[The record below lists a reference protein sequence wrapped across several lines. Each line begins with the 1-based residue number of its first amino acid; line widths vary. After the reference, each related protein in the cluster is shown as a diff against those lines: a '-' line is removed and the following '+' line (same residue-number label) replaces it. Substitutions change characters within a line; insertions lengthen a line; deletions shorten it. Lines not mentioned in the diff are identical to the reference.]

1 MNEDKFQSTSSKG
14 LATQEDSNKSV
25 SKAGFDNEA
34 ASSKNPQGD
43 EASKEASR
51 KSGDKNSKGENGEG
65 EKSGNKSDA
74 IKKTRKAAEVGAQ
87 AGDAGVK
94 AFNLFTT
101 LNFLKNMVSMAT
113 SALSNLWGAI
123 VQAVA
128 SWVSNAVA
136 TVAAAVGTTFTTAA
150 TGLAAVGSFLVGGV
164 AYIGAAFIGGGGSNG
179 VRDDN
184 GHDCGDAVKAA
195 TSSIKLD
202 ATDFNV
208 AQEAVARQVYSVFK
222 EVGYTNAHV
231 AGVLGNAMAE
241 SKLDPTT
248 IEGVYGEPFQVGPK
262 TQAAYN
268 NMKDHFYNVLQPAYA
283 KLGVSLDVATYQN
296 GGDWSVGVGLFQMTG
311 TREKQMGKFA
321 KANNLDV
328 FDLKAQ
334 LAFALGPD
342 KGAVNKKN
350 DPEWVVNFGK
360 KYPVSSPE
368 EAAGEWA
375 WNYEGNRVMAQS
387 ERARQAAGWF
397 VKLNEMKVD
406 ANYAN
411 SVLELAR
418 TAKSAA
424 GDNGAGSALHNCYSA
439 QNYDNSSIAAAALS
453 YAWHKQEDSILN
465 DGTPLYQ
472 SLISK
477 IFDGD
482 EYWQSCDRSVAT
494 GVRWA
499 GADDDFPKGATD
511 TQATY
516 LRSSDKWEK
525 VQDWNPSITS
535 WEEANKILKPG
546 DVMVNSGQHIFF
558 WIGKEFIEE
567 KFKAKG
573 EPTVGSDG
581 LPYTIVHGSIGAPP
595 RAKNSAGHYESHASF
610 PSRSPGVD
618 SYPGK
623 TGSGFVYMYEA
634 YRNKH
639 KEANSKY
646 ANLEGGSNPSS
657 NGGSTEDSLKGKDG
671 FKAA

>member
-25 SKAGFDNEA
+25 SKAGFDNET

-164 AYIGAAFIGGGGSNG
+164 AYIGAAFIGGGGSNA

-195 TSSIKLD
+195 TSSIKFD
-202 ATDFNV
+202 ATNFNA
-208 AQEAVARQVYSVFK
+208 AQEQVARQVYSVFK
-222 EVGYTNAHV
+222 EIGYTNAHI
-231 AGVLGNAMAE
+231 AGSLGNAMAE

-248 IEGVYGEPFQVGPK
+248 VEGVYGEPFQVGPK
-262 TQAAYN
+262 TQYAYN
-268 NMKDHFYNVLQPAYA
+268 NMKEHFHNVLLPAYG
-283 KLGVSLDVATYQN
+283 GVSLDISTYEN
-296 GGDWSVGVGLFQMTG
+296 KGNWSIGVGLWQLTG
-311 TREKQMGKFA
+311 PREKQLGQFA
-321 KANNLDV
+321 KDNNLDV
-328 FDLKAQ
+328 FDLKTQ
-334 LAFALGPD
+334 VAFAVGPD

-350 DPEWVVNFGK
+350 DPEWVINFGK

-368 EAAGEWA
+368 EAAKEWA
-375 WNYEGNRVMAQS
+375 WNYEGNLAMAQS
-387 ERARQAAGWF
+387 ERAQQAAAWF
-397 VKLNEMKVD
+397 VKLNEMQVD
-406 ANYAN
+406 ANFAN

-424 GDNGAGSALHNCYSA
+424 GDNGAGAALHNCYSA

-453 YAWHKQEDSILN
+453 LAWHKQEDSITN

-472 SLISK
+472 RLK
-477 IFDGD
+477 AAIFPEDKF
-482 EYWQSCDRSVAT
+482 YWQSCDRSVAT

-499 GADDDFPKGATD
+499 GADDDFPVGATD
-511 TQATY
+511 TQALY

-525 VQDWNPSITS
+525 VDTWDQSTTS
-535 WEEANKILKPG
+535 WEKANQLLKPG
-546 DVMVNSGQHIFF
+546 DILVNSGQHIFY

-581 LPYTIVHGSIGAPP
+581 LPYTIVHGSIGAGEGTN
-595 RAKNSAGHYESHASF
+595 AAGHHESHSSF

-623 TGSGFVYMYEA
+623 TGSGFIYMYEA

-639 KEANSKY
+639 KEPNSKY
-646 ANLEGGSNPSS
+646 ANLEGGSNPSD
-657 NGGSTEDSLKGKDG
+657 NGAMAEVTKGKEG
-671 FKAA
+671 TKAA